1 MCVCVS
7 LQVFLLAHCEDNALY
22 VRTLA
27 TGKELHTLKGH
38 KSRVS
43 CKPDEQLGQFQL
55 RNSGKSFDR
64 YAPCPLARTVNA
76 VWSAAR
82 ILVP

>member
-1 MCVCVS
+1 MCFFSLCVCVCVCLCVCMRLCVS

-38 KSRVS
+38 KSKVS
-43 CKPDEQLGQFQL
+43 
-55 RNSGKSFDR
+55 
-64 YAPCPLARTVNA
+64 
-76 VWSAAR
+76 
-82 ILVP
+82 